1 MNRDTI
7 INKHT
12 TPFKEVKYFHPE
24 GMSMPNGCHYQRGG
38 FLMECKSNK
47 DSFLL
52 IEGMHQGEDKGGFI
66 VFPTHATM
74 KLHDREL
81 INKIEQLIT
90 SCSYRVGHLFTG
102 KYIDDNIIYNEQ
114 SISVEL
120 DELSSIHLLSFAETL
135 ANELMQENFLI
146 KHLNNNRIYT
156 SSFNE

>member
-1 MNRDTI
+1 
-7 INKHT
+7 
-12 TPFKEVKYFHPE
+12 
-24 GMSMPNGCHYQRGG
+24 
-38 FLMECKSNK
+38 MECKSNK

-52 IEGMHQGEDKGGFI
+52 IEGMHQGEHKGGFI

-146 KHLNNNRIYT
+146 KNLNNNRIYT

>member
-7 INKHT
+7 IIKHT
-12 TPFKEVKYFHPE
+12 TSFKEVKYFHPE

-52 IEGMHQGEDKGGFI
+52 IEGMHQGEHKGGFI

-146 KHLNNNRIYT
+146 KNLNNNRIYT

>member
-7 INKHT
+7 IIKHT
-12 TPFKEVKYFHPE
+12 TSFKEVKYFHPE

-38 FLMECKSNK
+38 FLMECKINK
-47 DSFLL
+47 ESFLL
-52 IEGMHQGEDKGGFI
+52 TEGMHHGEHRGGII
-66 VFPTHATM
+66 VFPTHVIM

-146 KHLNNNRIYT
+146 KNLNNNRIYT

>member
-7 INKHT
+7 IIKHT
-12 TPFKEVKYFHPE
+12 TSFKEVKYFHPE

-52 IEGMHQGEDKGGFI
+52 IEGMHQGEHKGGFI

-81 INKIEQLIT
+81 INKIEQQIT

-102 KYIDDNIIYNEQ
+102 KYIDDDKIYNEK

-146 KHLNNNRIYT
+146 KNLNNNRIYT

>member
-1 MNRDTI
+1 MIDTI
-7 INKHT
+7 IIKHT
-12 TPFKEVKYFHPE
+12 TSFKEVKYFHPE

-52 IEGMHQGEDKGGFI
+52 IEGMHQGEHKGGFI

-146 KHLNNNRIYT
+146 KNLNNNRIYT

>member
-1 MNRDTI
+1 
-7 INKHT
+7 
-12 TPFKEVKYFHPE
+12 
-24 GMSMPNGCHYQRGG
+24 
-38 FLMECKSNK
+38 MECKRNK

-52 IEGMHQGEDKGGFI
+52 TDGMHDRGHKGDVI
-66 VFPTHATM
+66 VFPTHVTM

-146 KHLNNNRIYT
+146 KNLNNNRIYT

>member
-52 IEGMHQGEDKGGFI
+52 IEGMHQGEHKGGFI

-146 KHLNNNRIYT
+146 KNLNNNRIYT

>member
-1 MNRDTI
+1 MIDTI
-7 INKHT
+7 IIKHT
-12 TPFKEVKYFHPE
+12 TSFKEVKYFHPE

-52 IEGMHQGEDKGGFI
+52 IEGMHQGEHKGGFI

-146 KHLNNNRIYT
+146 KNLNNNPIYT

>member
-7 INKHT
+7 IIKHT
-12 TPFKEVKYFHPE
+12 TSFKEVKYFHPE

-52 IEGMHQGEDKGGFI
+52 IEGMHQGEHKGGFI

-81 INKIEQLIT
+81 INKIEQQIT

-102 KYIDDNIIYNEQ
+102 KYIDDDKIYNEK

-120 DELSSIHLLSFAETL
+120 DGFSSRHLLSFAETL

-146 KHLNNNRIYT
+146 KNLNNNRIYT

>member
-7 INKHT
+7 IIKHT
-12 TPFKEVKYFHPE
+12 TSFKEVKYFHPE

-38 FLMECKSNK
+38 FLMEYKRNK

-52 IEGMHQGEDKGGFI
+52 TDGMHDRGHKGDVI
-66 VFPTHATM
+66 VFPTHVTM

-81 INKIEQLIT
+81 INKIEQQIT

-102 KYIDDNIIYNEQ
+102 KYIDDDKIYNEK

-120 DELSSIHLLSFAETL
+120 DGFSSRYLLSFAETL
-135 ANELMQENFLI
+135 AKELMQEKVLVKN
-146 KHLNNNRIYT
+146 LNNNRIYI
-156 SSFNE
+156 SSINE

>member
-52 IEGMHQGEDKGGFI
+52 IEGMHQGEHKGGFI

-114 SISVEL
+114 SISVEI
-120 DELSSIHLLSFAETL
+120 EGLSSTHLLSFAETL

-146 KHLNNNRIYT
+146 KNLNNNRIYT

>member
-38 FLMECKSNK
+38 FLMECKSNQ

-52 IEGMHQGEDKGGFI
+52 IEGMHQGEHKGGFI

-146 KHLNNNRIYT
+146 KNLNNNRIYT